1 MDRVGSKGTDGQMEE
16 MALSGRWDTFFIE
29 KGGKISWRRRRF
41 PNLVAGSFSS
51 FLITNRPVTVS

>member
-1 MDRVGSKGTDGQMEE
+1 MGPKAQMEE
-16 MALSGRWDTFFIE
+16 MTLSGRWDTFFIE
-29 KGGKISWRRRRF
+29 KGGRISWRRRRF

>member
-1 MDRVGSKGTDGQMEE
+1 MGPKAQMKE
-16 MALSGRWDTFFIE
+16 MTLSGRWDTFFIE
-29 KGGKISWRRRRF
+29 KGGRISWRRRRF